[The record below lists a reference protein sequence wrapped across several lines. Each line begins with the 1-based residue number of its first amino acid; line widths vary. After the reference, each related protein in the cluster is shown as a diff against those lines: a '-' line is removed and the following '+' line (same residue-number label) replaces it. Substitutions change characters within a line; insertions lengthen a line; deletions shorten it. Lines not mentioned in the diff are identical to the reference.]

1 MWSSMYCQIL
11 IHSQSMYTPPR
22 LVVKQSGSM
31 GGVFQTFGKCEFL
44 VISVLPYDDVIL
56 KNYYIQYCK
65 TLTSVIKEA
74 KKELLTLPIK

>member
-1 MWSSMYCQIL
+1 
-11 IHSQSMYTPPR
+11 
-22 LVVKQSGSM
+22 
-31 GGVFQTFGKCEFL
+31 

-74 KKELLTLPIK
+74 KKELLTLPIKWKQLGVL